1 MKRGLLLSCCLFIAT
16 VSVFAQTIDD
26 MQHKSSEL
34 QAEIARL
41 QQRIA
46 LSSDDINGQLNKY
59 RMSQRLID
67 NRQELIKG
75 LDGEITL
82 LNTDI
87 QKKRLFKKIQTLI
100 NLLSVT
106 HKKDSLSPIFLF
118 INIFLVNI
126 YKLLSC
132 FSIHEISVCTSVVC

>member
-1 MKRGLLLSCCLFIAT
+1 
-16 VSVFAQTIDD
+16 

-75 LDGEITL
+75 LDGEIT
-82 LNTDI
+82 
-87 QKKRLFKKIQTLI
+87 
-100 NLLSVT
+100 
-106 HKKDSLSPIFLF
+106 
-118 INIFLVNI
+118 
-126 YKLLSC
+126 Y
-132 FSIHEISVCTSVVC
+132 